1 MKEKIKK
8 YLVKQAF
15 LAKTKKNIQNKF
27 HQAVLL
33 NMLAGMAGGA
43 AGSFGANYL
52 LEKKKKEKK

>member
-1 MKEKIKK
+1 MKEKLKK
-8 YLVKQAF
+8 YLIKQAL

-43 AGSFGANYL
+43 AGSFGANYFL
-52 LEKKKKEKK
+52 QKKKEKK